1 MKSDAPVLYRF
12 DSLAQQELVHGISLS
27 CGGVSHGAITGLNLG
42 HTVGD
47 DPQAVE
53 ANHALLYAALGIAPE
68 QVVTAHQ
75 VHGAHVAAVGP
86 DQAGTIIPATDGLI
100 SNTPKLYLL
109 MRFADCVPV
118 LFFDPVRRAIGL
130 AHAGWRGALARVAA
144 RTASA
149 MVREYGCRPEH
160 ILAAIGPSIGPC
172 CYEVGP
178 EVVAA
183 VSTAFPE
190 AHDLV
195 SRPQA
200 SGHAHLNLW
209 AMVHAQLL
217 EAGLEHIETARLCT
231 ACRSDLF
238 YSYRRQG
245 ASSGRFG
252 AIIGLRPSGV

>member
-12 DSLAQQELVHGISLS
+12 DSLAQQKLAHGISLS

-47 DPQAVE
+47 ALDAVD

-68 QVVTAHQ
+68 QVITAHQ
-75 VHGAHVAAVGP
+75 VHGAEVAAVGP
-86 DQAGTIIPATDGLI
+86 DQAGTIIPSTDGLI
-100 SNTPKLYLL
+100 SNTPGLYLM

-118 LFFDPVRRAIGL
+118 LFYDPVLRAIGL

-149 MVREYGCRPEH
+149 MVREYGCRPED
-160 ILAAIGPSIGPC
+160 ILAATGPSIGPC

-183 VSTAFPE
+183 VRTAFPE
-190 AHDLV
+190 ATNLV
-195 SRPQA
+195 GRTQP

-209 AMVHAQLL
+209 AMVHMQLR
-217 EAGLEHIETARLCT
+217 EAGLEQIETARLCT

-245 ASSGRFG
+245 TSSGRFG